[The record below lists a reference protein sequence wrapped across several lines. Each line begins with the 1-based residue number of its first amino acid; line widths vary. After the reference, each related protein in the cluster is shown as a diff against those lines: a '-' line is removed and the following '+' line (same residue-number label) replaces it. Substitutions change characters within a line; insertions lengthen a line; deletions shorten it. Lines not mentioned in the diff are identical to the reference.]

1 MTNPEEVEAE
11 EERRRQSEI
20 AWERCKW
27 EWTSPQELE
36 RLEKINKNKD

>member
-11 EERRRQSEI
+11 EELRRQKELS
-20 AWERCKW
+20 WDRLKW